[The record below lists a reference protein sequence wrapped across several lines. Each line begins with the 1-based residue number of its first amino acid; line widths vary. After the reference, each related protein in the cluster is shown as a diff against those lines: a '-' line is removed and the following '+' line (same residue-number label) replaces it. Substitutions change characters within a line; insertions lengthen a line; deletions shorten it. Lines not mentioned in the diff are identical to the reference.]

1 VSSQILDIQVIE
13 QALLAKYLMSALTP
27 PFFFDISL
35 WQEKNICQAND
46 NRYHL

>member
-13 QALLAKYLMSALTP
+13 QALLAKYLMSALP
-27 PFFFDISL
+27 PLFFDISL

>member
-13 QALLAKYLMSALTP
+13 QALLAKYLMSALIP
-27 PFFFDISL
+27 PFFDISL